1 MTERSEES
9 DQIGAVRR
17 LYEEVWSEGH
27 LALLD
32 DLLAD
37 PFEHHGP
44 AVPDGVS
51 DAAGYR
57 EFVMTFRT
65 AFPDTRIDIVRT
77 VEEGPTVAV
86 RWLGSG
92 THDGDLMGIAPTGQR
107 VANPG
112 VSFVGFDAGVI
123 GEIWD
128 MYDTYDLLTQVGVVE
143 SMPG

>member
-1 MTERSEES
+1 MTNGSQDS
-9 DQIGAVRR
+9 DQKRVVRR
-17 LYEEVWSEGH
+17 LYEEVWSEGR
-27 LALLD
+27 LDLLD
-32 DLLAD
+32 ELLAD
-37 PFEHHGP
+37 SFEHHGP
-44 AVPDGVS
+44 AVPDRVT

-57 EFVMTFRT
+57 EFVLTFRR

-92 THDGDLMGIAPTGQR
+92 THDGEFMGLEPTGKR

-112 VSFVGFDAGVI
+112 VSFVGFDAGQI

-128 MYDTYDLLTQVGVVE
+128 MYDTDDLLTQLGVDD
-143 SMPG
+143 SMTG